1 MTLLRTAWT
10 ISANELRRLKSHKEI
25 VVFGLALPAIIISLI
40 GLTFGTTGSIDL
52 GVLDLDG
59 TARSAALVER
69 FRGVEGVTLEV
80 YDDRDDLRTD
90 VRTTAIGAGLV
101 IPAGYQDDLGIGAAT
116 VEVVVDPKSEGVASA
131 LATIQGAVDEEGVD
145 EAAVSA
151 VASATG
157 DQAQARQVVA
167 GLSASVAP
175 VEVHEV
181 DVLGADVET
190 GSFSQT
196 APGNLVLFVFINT
209 FVISTILAYDR
220 KAGIIARMLSTP
232 TSPRSVLVGLGLS
245 KLAFALAQSAVLV
258 GVGTIAF
265 GVVWGDPVGAFALVV
280 TFAVLSTCIGLLV
293 GSWVSDADQ
302 AQAIGVPLSVGLGM
316 LGGCMWPLGIVPRP
330 MQLIGHLT
338 PHAWAMDAWQELIF
352 DGASL
357 GGILPNLAV
366 LAAMA
371 AVVGPFAAR
380 RLRRSVT
387 G

>member
-1 MTLLRTAWT
+1 MSALRTAWT
-10 ISANELRRLKSHKEI
+10 ISINELRRLKSHREI

-52 GVLDLDG
+52 GVLDRDG
-59 TARSAALVER
+59 SVRSAALVDR
-69 FRGVEGVTLEV
+69 FRDLDGVTLEV
-80 YDDRDDLRTD
+80 YDSTDDLRTD
-90 VRTTAIGAGLV
+90 VRTTAISAGLV
-101 IPAGYQDDLGIGAAT
+101 IPAGYEDELAAGAAK
-116 VEVVVDPKSEGVASA
+116 VEVIADPKSEGVASA
-131 LATIQGAVDEEGVD
+131 LATIQGAVDAEGVD
-145 EAAVSA
+145 EAAVAA
-151 VASATG
+151 VAAATG
-157 DQAQARQVVA
+157 DDAQARRVVT
-167 GLSASVAP
+167 GLAPSVAP
-175 VEVHEV
+175 VEVREV

-190 GSFSQT
+190 GSFSHT

-220 KAGIIARMLSTP
+220 KAGIIGRMLSTP
-232 TSPRSVLVGLGLS
+232 TPPRAVLLGLGLS
-245 KLAFALAQSAVLV
+245 KLAFALVQSAVLV
-258 GVGTIAF
+258 GVGTVAF
-265 GVVWGDPVGAFALVV
+265 GVVWGDTVAAIALVV
-280 TFAVLSTCIGLLV
+280 TFAVMSTCIGLLI

-302 AQAIGVPLSVGLGM
+302 AQAIGIPLAVGAGM
-316 LGGCMWPLGIVPRP
+316 LGGCMWPLSIVPRP

-366 LAAMA
+366 LAGMA
-371 AVVGPFAAR
+371 AVVGPLAAR